1 MGQAGRGGR
10 SGPGKACAPP
20 RSRPALNTGK
30 LLLLIQGLV
39 LEAEE
44 PWYVG
49 WGGGQGQCLENLS
62 PGNRYAVL
70 GEPLMV
76 GTGPGFMS
84 PGDSEFLLQEKPFEF
99 FQLYQ

>member
-1 MGQAGRGGR
+1 MGE
-10 SGPGKACAPP
+10 
-20 RSRPALNTGK
+20 
-30 LLLLIQGLV
+30 LLLLIQGFM
-39 LEAEE
+39 LEAKE
-44 PWYVG
+44 PWCIGVG
-49 WGGGQGQCLENLS
+49 RQSQCLETLS

-84 PGDSEFLLQEKPFEF
+84 PGDSEFLLQEKPFEL